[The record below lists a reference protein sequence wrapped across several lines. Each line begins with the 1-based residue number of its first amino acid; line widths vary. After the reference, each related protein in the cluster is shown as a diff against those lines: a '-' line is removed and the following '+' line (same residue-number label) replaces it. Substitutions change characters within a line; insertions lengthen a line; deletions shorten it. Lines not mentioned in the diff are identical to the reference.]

1 MNGASLSSGPVSN
14 EAQTGSLAPSE
25 GAARHDDT
33 RLRLLDN
40 IWLLTLLSLLFVT
53 TLTWF
58 TGALDI
64 NFSAVAGGLLGL
76 GAIHLAFAV
85 RVMVG
90 YSARWLPST
99 CLGFSSS
106 VLSGS
111 KLGVCRILCFFWR
124 SFCQ

>member
-1 MNGASLSSGPVSN
+1 MNGASVSSGPVSN

-76 GAIHLAFAV
+76 GAIHLAFAAAAD
-85 RVMVG
+85 RG
-90 YSARWLPST
+90 PGNGWLQRS
-99 CLGFSSS
+99 L
-106 VLSGS
+106 VAIHL
-111 KLGVCRILCFFWR
+111 LGVLF
-124 SFCQ
+124 